1 MYNTT
6 QMDSSSALPLPAATM
21 PESLLSF
28 YQSNFCDPNK
38 ADSGLT
44 YHIPLQ
50 RKRSRD
56 FTTELTSLPAHQK
69 NKISSESSFLNQEI
83 LYQFQNQQSEID
95 RVLAHHV
102 SFHFPSL
109 YSINFFFLNSNTR
122 QKENCSFM
130 NPNFPLSA
138 AFPLIHTLRCPKL
151 LNE

>member
-1 MYNTT
+1 MIFPYVFIWGVYCCRELIKSNQQLQHQLNSDYMYNTTT
-6 QMDSSSALPLPAATM
+6 QMDSSSALPQPATM

-109 YSINFFFLNSNTR
+109 YSINFFF
-122 QKENCSFM
+122 
-130 NPNFPLSA
+130 
-138 AFPLIHTLRCPKL
+138 
-151 LNE
+151 

>member
-1 MYNTT
+1 MYNTTT
-6 QMDSSSALPLPAATM
+6 QMDSSSALPQPATM

-109 YSINFFFLNSNTR
+109 YSINFSFFFFKKIQIQDKRKLFIYESGFPAVG
-122 QKENCSFM
+122 SF
-130 NPNFPLSA
+130 SA
-138 AFPLIHTLRCPKL
+138 FTCYLI
-151 LNE
+151 